1 MITTNK
7 KSHSAQT
14 IRLIAILGELK
25 NQYPARVSAADIRQ
39 ALVYMH
45 TQIGDREFIGLGI
58 RNVQRILKSFE
69 VSGMIEGDKEATQGW
84 RLTAAGCEFLGL
96 GERK

>member
-1 MITTNK
+1 MNTDK
-7 KSHSAQT
+7 KSHSTQT
-14 IRLIAILGELK
+14 VRLIAILGELK
-25 NQYPARVSAADIRQ
+25 NQYPARVSAADIQR

-45 TQIGDREFIGLGI
+45 TQIGDRELIGLGM

-69 VSGMIEGDKEATQGW
+69 VSGMVEGDKKVPQGW

>member
-1 MITTNK
+1 MITYK
-7 KSHSAQT
+7 KSHSTQT
-14 IRLIAILGELK
+14 VRLIAILGELK
-25 NQYPARVSAADIRQ
+25 NQYPARVSAADMQR

-45 TQIGDREFIGLGI
+45 TQIGDRELIGLGM

-69 VSGMIEGDKEATQGW
+69 VSGMVEGDKEVPQGW